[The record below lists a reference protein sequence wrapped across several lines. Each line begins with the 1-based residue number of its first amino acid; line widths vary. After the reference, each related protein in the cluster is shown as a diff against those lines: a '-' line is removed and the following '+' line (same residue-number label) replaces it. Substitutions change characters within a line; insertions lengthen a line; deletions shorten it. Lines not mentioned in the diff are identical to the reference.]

1 MIYRRG
7 WCPLP
12 SCGRPWRAT
21 RCLARNAVG
30 RGNVRHAF
38 TPRLVPHI
46 MPGVQSLAAGPVP
59 KLVPKIQLPLHDA
72 PTSSLFTLSILFVH
86 NNSAMLPGSG
96 LDVKL
101 RVRPDCGSGSTRGE
115 RAWRPRRDDACLR
128 AVREV
133 SREGTGR
140 ANDRGGRF
148 GVRYGRRSGRHP
160 RRCLIGAARL
170 TRCRESKPRRH
181 RAFRS

>member
-1 MIYRRG
+1 
-7 WCPLP
+7 
-12 SCGRPWRAT
+12 
-21 RCLARNAVG
+21 
-30 RGNVRHAF
+30 
-38 TPRLVPHI
+38 

-72 PTSSLFTLSILFVH
+72 QPPHYLLCLLYLFTIA
-86 NNSAMLPGSG
+86 SAMLPGSG

-148 GVRYGRRSGRHP
+148 GVR
-160 RRCLIGAARL
+160 
-170 TRCRESKPRRH
+170 
-181 RAFRS
+181 